1 MLLLFGLRNKSLPQ
15 KHKSGTPDMALE
27 SGTYINSLN
36 ASNPASTD
44 GLAQADDHIRLLK
57 STIKASLPN
66 ITGAI
71 TATHTELNKL
81 DGVTASTS
89 EINKLDGLT
98 ATTAQ
103 MNTLASGGG
112 VIPSGGIIMWSGA
125 VSAIPTGWVLCNGSN
140 STPDLRNRFV
150 VGAGSTYAVNDTGG
164 SDTVVLTDAQMP
176 NHHHYFD
183 DNGTT
188 STIGNHTHG
197 NVANPLM
204 NDNGRDGDSGSNSTG
219 LNENDRLGGTT
230 GAAGSHSHTFSVTGY
245 TDYRG
250 SDAAHEN
257 RPPYYALA
265 YIMKS

>member
-1 MLLLFGLRNKSLPQ
+1 
-15 KHKSGTPDMALE
+15 MALE

-66 ITGAI
+66 VTGAI
-71 TATHTELNKL
+71 TSTHTELNVL
-81 DGVTASTS
+81 DGVTASTT

-103 MNTLASGGG
+103 LNSLAAGGA
-112 VIPSGGIIMWSGA
+112 IPAGGIIMWSGS
-125 VSAIPTGWVLCNGSN
+125 VGSIPSGWVLCNGSN

-150 VGAGSTYAVNDTGG
+150 VGAGSTYAVNATGG
-164 SDTVVLTDAQMP
+164 ADSVSLSTANLPA
-176 NHHHYFD
+176 HSHSFSGS
-183 DNGTT
+183 GTT

-204 NDNGRDGDSGSNSTG
+204 NDNGRDGDAGSNSTG
-219 LNENDRLGGTT
+219 LNEADRLGGTT
-230 GAAGSHSHTFSVTGY
+230 GAAGSHNHTFSVSGTTGN
-245 TDYRG
+245 TG
-250 SDAAHEN
+250 SGSSHEN

-265 YIMKS
+265 YIMKT

>member
-1 MLLLFGLRNKSLPQ
+1 
-15 KHKSGTPDMALE
+15 MALE

-71 TATHTELNKL
+71 TSTHTELNVL

-103 MNTLASGGG
+103 MNTLATGGG

-125 VSAIPTGWVLCNGSN
+125 VSAIPSGWVLCNGSN

-150 VGAGSTYAVNDTGG
+150 VGAGSSYAVNATGG
-164 SDTVVLTDAQMP
+164 TDSVSLSTANIP
-176 NHHHYFD
+176 AHSHSFSGS
-183 DNGTT
+183 GTT
-188 STIGNHTHG
+188 NTEGDHTHG
-197 NVANPLM
+197 SVAKPHPT
-204 NDNGRDGDSGSNSTG
+204 DAGRDGDAGSDATG
-219 LNENDRLGGTT
+219 LHESDKLGGTT
-230 GAAGSHSHTFSVTGY
+230 GAAGSHNHTVTISG
-245 TDYRG
+245 TTGNTG
-250 SDAAHEN
+250 SGSSHEN

>member
-1 MLLLFGLRNKSLPQ
+1 
-15 KHKSGTPDMALE
+15 MALE

-71 TATHTELNKL
+71 TSTHTELNVL

-103 MNTLASGGG
+103 MNTLATGGG

-150 VGAGSTYAVNDTGG
+150 VGAGSTYAVNATGG
-164 SDTVVLTDAQMP
+164 ADSVTLSTANMP
-176 NHHHYFD
+176 AHSHSFSGS
-183 DNGTT
+183 GTT
-188 STIGNHTHG
+188 NTEGDHTHG
-197 NVANPLM
+197 SVALPHPS
-204 NDNGRDGDSGSNSTG
+204 DAGRDGDSGSNSVG
-219 LNENDRLGGTT
+219 LLEGNTLGGTT
-230 GAAGSHSHTFSVTGY
+230 GAAGSHNHTVTISG
-245 TDYRG
+245 TTGNTG
-250 SDAAHEN
+250 SGTSHEN

>member
-1 MLLLFGLRNKSLPQ
+1 
-15 KHKSGTPDMALE
+15 MALE

-71 TATHTELNKL
+71 TSTHTELNVL

-103 MNTLASGGG
+103 MNTLATGGG

-150 VGAGSTYAVNDTGG
+150 VGAGSSYAVNATGG
-164 SDTVVLTDAQMP
+164 ADSVTLSTANMP
-176 NHHHYFD
+176 AHSHSFSGS
-183 DNGTT
+183 GTT
-188 STIGNHTHG
+188 NTEGDHTHG

-219 LNENDRLGGTT
+219 LNESDRLGGTT
-230 GAAGSHSHTFSVTGY
+230 GAAGSHNHTVTISG
-245 TDYRG
+245 TTGNTG
-250 SDAAHEN
+250 SGTSHEN

>member
-1 MLLLFGLRNKSLPQ
+1 
-15 KHKSGTPDMALE
+15 MALE
-27 SGTYINSLN
+27 SGTYVNSLN

-66 ITGAI
+66 VTGAI
-71 TATHTELNKL
+71 TSTHTELNVL
-81 DGVTASTS
+81 DGVTASTT

-103 MNTLASGGG
+103 LNSLAAGGA
-112 VIPSGGIIMWSGA
+112 IPSGGIIMWSGS
-125 VSAIPTGWVLCNGSN
+125 VGSIPSGWVLCNGSN

-150 VGAGSTYAVNDTGG
+150 VGAGSTYAVNATGG
-164 SDTVVLTDAQMP
+164 ADSVSLSTANLPA
-176 NHHHYFD
+176 HSHSFSGS
-183 DNGTT
+183 GTT

-204 NDNGRDGDSGSNSTG
+204 NDNGRDGDAGSNSTG
-219 LNENDRLGGTT
+219 LNEADRLGGTT
-230 GAAGSHSHTFSVTGY
+230 GAAGSHNHTFSVSGTTGN
-245 TDYRG
+245 TG
-250 SDAAHEN
+250 SGTSHEN

>member
-1 MLLLFGLRNKSLPQ
+1 
-15 KHKSGTPDMALE
+15 MALE
-27 SGTYINSLN
+27 TGTYISSLN

-57 STIKASLPN
+57 STIKATLPN
-66 ITGAI
+66 VTGAI
-71 TATHTELNKL
+71 TSTHTELNAL
-81 DGVTASTS
+81 TGVTASAT

-98 ATTAQ
+98 ASTEQ
-103 MNTLASGGG
+103 LNTLATAGG
-112 VIPSGGIIMWSGA
+112 VVPTGGIIMWSGA

-140 STPDLRNRFV
+140 STPDLRDRFV
-150 VGAGSTYAVNDTGG
+150 VGAGSTYAVNATGG
-164 SDTVVLTDAQMP
+164 SATVVLTDAQMP

-188 STIGNHTHG
+188 ASAGNHRHG
-197 NVANPLM
+197 DVAKPHPS
-204 NDNGRDGDSGSNSTG
+204 DNGRDGDANSDVTG
-219 LNENDRLGGTT
+219 LQESNKLGNNT
-230 GAAGSHSHTFSVTGY
+230 GYAGSHNHSFSVTGY

-250 SDAAHEN
+250 SDEAHEN

>member
-1 MLLLFGLRNKSLPQ
+1 
-15 KHKSGTPDMALE
+15 MALE
-27 SGTYINSLN
+27 SGTYISSLN

-57 STIKASLPN
+57 ATIKATLPN
-66 ITGAI
+66 VTGAI
-71 TATHTELNKL
+71 TSTHTELNVL
-81 DGVTASTS
+81 DGVTASTT

-103 MNTLASGGG
+103 LNTLATGGG

-164 SDTVVLTDAQMP
+164 NDSVSLSTANLPAHSHSFSGT
-176 NHHHYFD
+176 
-183 DNGTT
+183 GTT
-188 STIGNHTHG
+188 NTTGAHVHASGWYGPRAAAGQANIFASNDPNDG
-197 NVANPLM
+197 NVNTGSA
-204 NDNGRDGDSGSNSTG
+204 GDHSHTVSVS
-219 LNENDRLGGTT
+219 GTT
-230 GAAGSHSHTFSVTGY
+230 GNTGDG
-245 TDYRG
+245 T
-250 SDAAHEN
+250 AHEN